1 MFINFSDIPGHNN
14 LFLDYLNEFDNVDQ
28 FYEINFR
35 KFESYEDKFRA
46 VASSERYAGKEL
58 SEIIENQYKGFSLS
72 KKTSENIS
80 LLGKKNTLAIV
91 TGQQLGILGG
101 PLYTFYKIITA
112 IKLSEHLNHKFSEF
126 TFVPVFW
133 LEGDDHDYDEIRSIS
148 LLSPD
153 NKLSQISYNDGLSEE
168 VNRGDTGS
176 IVINSNID
184 NFFNELNINLRD
196 SDFKS
201 QILDLLKS
209 CYSEGKTFKQ
219 AMKELIFNFYDKH
232 GLVIFDP
239 QDEKIKKHLIPIFQ
253 KEIKDFRFH
262 TEKVVEVSAKL
273 EELYHVQVKVRPIN
287 LFRTEEDG
295 RHLIEPV
302 ENEFRLKRKRKKISE
317 EELLKLIENE
327 PEKFSPNVL
336 LRPICQDAILP
347 TAIYVGGPS
356 EISYFA
362 QVLPL
367 YEFYGFEPPII
378 YPRSSLTIL
387 EKSTTSVFEKYNL
400 TLQDFYFP
408 IEEISDKVIKA
419 LSTVSFEESFVKA
432 ENSINIILNE
442 LKNELL
448 LIDKPT
454 GESTDRTKQKLLNY
468 LEELKNKTGDAL
480 KRKHETSLRQIERTS
495 VSVFPNQSLQERVFT
510 LFYFCNKYGLDFID
524 KIYDVI
530 EINKFEHQTW
540 EL

>member
-14 LFLDYLNEFDNVDQ
+14 LFLDYLYEFDNVEQ

-35 KFESYEDKFRA
+35 KFEAYEDKFKA
-46 VASSERYAGKEL
+46 VAATKRLVNEEL
-58 SEIIENQYKGFSLS
+58 STILENQYQGFLPA

-112 IKLSEHLNHKFSEF
+112 IKLSESLNHKFAEYN
-126 TFVPVFW
+126 FVPVFW
-133 LEGDDHDYDEIRSIS
+133 LEGDDHDFDEIRKVA
-148 LLSPD
+148 LLSQD
-153 NKLSQISYNDGLSEE
+153 NKLSQISYHDGLEDEE
-168 VNRGDTGS
+168 NRGDTGS
-176 IVINSNID
+176 IIFNSNIEK
-184 NFFNELNINLRD
+184 FFDELNINLRD

-201 QILDLLKS
+201 ELVNLLKS
-209 CYSEGKTFKQ
+209 FYSEGKTFKQ
-219 AMKELIFNFYDKH
+219 AFKELIFSFFDKY

-239 QDEKIKKHLIPIFQ
+239 QDINIKKHLIPIFQ

-273 EELYHVQVKVRPIN
+273 EELYHAQVKVRPIN
-287 LFRTEEDG
+287 LFRTEDDG

-302 ENEFRLKRKRKKISE
+302 ENEFRLRRKRKKFSE
-317 EELLKLIENE
+317 EELLNLIENE

-367 YEFYGFEPPII
+367 YEFYGYEPPII
-378 YPRSSLTIL
+378 YPRSSLTIV
-387 EKSTTSVFEKYNL
+387 EKNVTSVLEKYNL
-400 TLQDFYFP
+400 KFYDFYFP
-408 IEEISDKVIKA
+408 VNEINEKVIKS
-419 LSTVSFEESFVKA
+419 LSSLSYEESFVTA
-432 ENSINIILNE
+432 ANSIKVIMEN
-442 LKNELL
+442 LKLQL
-448 LIDKPT
+448 TAIDKPT
-454 GESTDRTKQKLLNY
+454 ADSTDRTTQKLLSY
-468 LEELKNKTGDAL
+468 LDELKNKTADSL
-480 KRKHETSLRQIERTS
+480 KRKHETSLRQIEK
-495 VSVFPNQSLQERVFT
+495 VSASIFPNETLQERVFT
-510 LFYFCNKYGLDFID
+510 VFYFCNKYGLDFIN
-524 KIYDVI
+524 KLYEVL
-530 EINKFEHQTW
+530 EINKFEHQYW
-540 EL
+540 EV

>member
-302 ENEFRLKRKRKKISE
+302 ENEFRLKRKRKKFSE